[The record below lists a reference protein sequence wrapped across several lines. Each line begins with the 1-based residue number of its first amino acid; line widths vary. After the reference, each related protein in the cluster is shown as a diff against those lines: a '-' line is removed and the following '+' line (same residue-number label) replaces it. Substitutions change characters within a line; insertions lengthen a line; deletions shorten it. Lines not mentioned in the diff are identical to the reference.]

1 MRALGIDFGERRI
14 GLALSDPTG
23 TLASPLPTLKRRVGK
38 RVPLAA
44 LIELMQE
51 REVEVVVMG
60 LPLTLDGEDSDWT
73 RTVREVA
80 QALSRRA
87 GVPVHLL
94 DERFTS
100 VVAERRVRTS
110 GLPRRKRESKE
121 RVDAEAAVLILQS
134 WLDGRWLD
142 GRRSAEAEGAH

>member
-1 MRALGIDFGERRI
+1 MRVLGIDFGERRI

-38 RVPLAA
+38 RPPLAA
-44 LIELMQE
+44 LLELMQE
-51 REVEVVVMG
+51 REVEMVVMG
-60 LPLTLDGEDSDWT
+60 LPLTLQGEDSDWT
-73 RTVREVA
+73 QTVRDVGD
-80 QALSRRA
+80 ALSRRA
-87 GVPVHLL
+87 GVPVHFL

-100 VVAERRVRTS
+100 VAAERRVRTS

-134 WLDGRWLD
+134 WLD
-142 GRRSAEAEGAH
+142 RRHRTEAEEAD